1 MKRIFIITFS
11 LFFLLS
17 TNAQTLVVLGTT
29 QDAGKPQLGCEKYC
43 CKNLKH
49 RFFVS
54 SLGIT
59 DTKSKKN
66 YLFDAA
72 PIQHITIQ
80 AHRELP

>member
-1 MKRIFIITFS
+1 MRGAIIFIYFS
-11 LFFLLS
+11 FFYTS